1 MFEGVKPLSSSIYQ
15 VRNYGHGHFAR
26 DSNLDADTVEI
37 TAIYTNDLPPTA
49 TTGINGLALYYNFEH
64 ATTTGSSTTS
74 GTQSIFL
81 NAGSQSVMLT
91 YLRIYIIIYTT
102 YIQTF
107 DTSYS
112 GTVDV
117 DIFLEGN
124 STDLIKGKTTKYS
137 CVYTSVDLILFKANA
152 RGFTTP
158 TVSPRVKSSMSNT
171 PFRTRD
177 SPPRSTSHFAECTV
191 G

>member
-1 MFEGVKPLSSSIYQ
+1 M
-15 VRNYGHGHFAR
+15 RNYGHGHFAR

-81 NAGSQSVMLT
+81 NAGSQSVMLR
-91 YLRIYIIIYTT
+91 YLRIDIIIYTT

-137 CVYTSVDLILFKANA
+137 LCVYFI
-152 RGFTTP
+152 
-158 TVSPRVKSSMSNT
+158 
-171 PFRTRD
+171 
-177 SPPRSTSHFAECTV
+177 
-191 G
+191 

>member
-1 MFEGVKPLSSSIYQ
+1 M
-15 VRNYGHGHFAR
+15 RNYGHGYFAR

-81 NAGSQSVMLT
+81 NAGSQSVMLR
-91 YLRIYIIIYTT
+91 YLRIDIIIYTT

-137 CVYTSVDLILFKANA
+137 LCVYFS
-152 RGFTTP
+152 
-158 TVSPRVKSSMSNT
+158 
-171 PFRTRD
+171 
-177 SPPRSTSHFAECTV
+177 
-191 G
+191 